1 MSSSEKEGDYRQ
13 KTGGYPP
20 KLSRKGELPLARITY
35 TPTRARQLFLF
46 FHVHPSPQ
54 PDKRLISE
62 RLKVNMLRSLPPS
75 PHESEASPSEEKRLK
90 GKGLSPKSSPLTK

>member
-1 MSSSEKEGDYRQ
+1 M
-13 KTGGYPP
+13 
-20 KLSRKGELPLARITY
+20 Y

-62 RLKVNMLRSLPPS
+62 RLKVNIRHSFSPS
-75 PHESEASPSEEKRLK
+75 PYEMDDSPSEEEKDRKVKVCPQSLH
-90 GKGLSPKSSPLTK
+90 P